1 MTLEKAYTGELPFIF
16 ANYCE
21 EDSDRVVPVLKILQS
36 NGARLWHKEDGEEAG
51 SRLKECET
59 SLSFLSEQALQSHE
73 WRKEFNTL
81 ILEKR
86 PVVAV
91 ILEDVQFTPIMAVQM
106 EGKPQISYTECKTE
120 GAFCV
125 KILQNADIKKCLEEE
140 KTVKIPKA
148 FAKKYY
154 LKRKA
159 TSEEIYISGNEF
171 TIGRKIGCDYVIAD
185 NVTISRVHAMF
196 ELENGICK
204 VKDCGSTNHVYV
216 NDVEL
221 EPETSRQ
228 VKSGDLIEIG
238 SEKFFVEVVE

>member
-1 MTLEKAYTGELPFIF
+1 MILDKAYMGELPFIF
-16 ANYCE
+16 ASYCA
-21 EDSDRVVPVLKILQS
+21 EDSDRVVPVLKILQN
-36 NGARLWHKEDGEEAG
+36 NGARLWHKEDGEEGGA
-51 SRLKECET
+51 RLKECET
-59 SLSFLSEQALQSHE
+59 ALSFISENALQSHE

-91 ILEDVQFTPIMAVQM
+91 ILEDVQVTPVMDAQM
-106 EGKPQISYTECKTE
+106 KGKTQISYTECKTE

-125 KILQNADIKKCLEEE
+125 KILQCSDIKKCLEEE

-159 TSEEIYISGNEF
+159 TSEEIHISRNEF

-196 ELENGICK
+196 ELENGICR

-221 EPETSRQ
+221 EPETSCQ
-228 VKSGDLIEIG
+228 IKSGDLIEIG